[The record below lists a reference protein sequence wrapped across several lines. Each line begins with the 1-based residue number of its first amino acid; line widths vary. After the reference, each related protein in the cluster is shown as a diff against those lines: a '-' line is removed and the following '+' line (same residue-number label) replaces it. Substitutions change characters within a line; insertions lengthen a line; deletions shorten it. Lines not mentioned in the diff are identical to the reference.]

1 MTALS
6 DLEVVHKDVDGHLWR
21 VAYPVE
27 NDPDREIVVA
37 TTRPETMLGDTAV
50 AVHPDDDR
58 YRDLIGKRVRLPIAN
73 RLIPIVADD
82 AVDMT
87 FGTGAVKVTPAHD
100 PNDFEIGRRRNLPAI
115 NIMNPNGTINA
126 EGGAFE
132 GMTLPAARAAV
143 VARLEQDGAI
153 RAVSDHSHPVGHC
166 DRCGTVVEP
175 LISEQWF
182 VRMEPLA
189 APAIAAA
196 KDGSLT
202 FVPERF
208 KGVYLNWMEN
218 IHDWCISRQ
227 LWWGHRIPVWY
238 CQDCGHVIVS
248 EDETVAACTA
258 CGGPVFQDEDVL
270 DTWFSSGLWPF
281 STLGWPDQTEDLR
294 RYYPSDVMET
304 GYEILFF
311 WVARMV
317 FFGLEMMGD
326 LPFHTVYL
334 HGTVRDAVGA
344 KMSKTKG
351 NVLDPTELT
360 ETYGADAL
368 RFALLTQSGPGQ
380 DSKLHVGQ
388 VEAARNFINKAWN
401 ATRFATRI
409 FAETRVELGPDG
421 PLAPSSDALVDRWI
435 VSRTNA
441 VIADTSALLESYQFL
456 EAGRGLRDF
465 IWSELCDWYI
475 EAAKVRLRGS
485 DEERT
490 QVAQTLAW
498 VLDRS
503 LRLLHP
509 MMPFASESMWQAIPH
524 SGESLM
530 IAAWPEP
537 GELDRRAERDWER
550 LMELVGRIRNVRSES
565 NVEPGRWI
573 AASIFTSPELIGAV
587 RGVQREL
594 SLLARIG
601 ADQLVIQGGDPAA
614 EQSDVV
620 VAAGELVAVLPLS
633 GLVDLAAERDRLT
646 RELDEAMNERARAGA
661 QLSNEGFVARAPA
674 KVVQVQRDRLA
685 AAQERIALLE
695 RRLIELS
702 ARRG

>member
-1 MTALS
+1 
-6 DLEVVHKDVDGHLWR
+6 
-21 VAYPVE
+21 
-27 NDPDREIVVA
+27 
-37 TTRPETMLGDTAV
+37 
-50 AVHPDDDR
+50 
-58 YRDLIGKRVRLPIAN
+58 
-73 RLIPIVADD
+73 
-82 AVDMT
+82 
-87 FGTGAVKVTPAHD
+87 
-100 PNDFEIGRRRNLPAI
+100 
-115 NIMNPNGTINA
+115 MNPNGTINA
-126 EGGAFE
+126 EGGPFE
-132 GMTLPAARAAV
+132 GMTIPAAREAV
-143 VARLEQDGAI
+143 VNRLEQDGFI
-153 RAVSDHSHPVGHC
+153 RGITEHSHPVGHC
-166 DRCGTVVEP
+166 QRCGTVVEP

-182 VRMEPLA
+182 VKMDDLA
-189 APAIAAA
+189 APAIEAA

-202 FVPERF
+202 FIPDRF

-238 CQDCGHVIVS
+238 CQDCGKLTVT
-248 EDETVAACTA
+248 EDETVEACSF
-258 CGGPVFQDEDVL
+258 CGGPVIQDEDVL

-281 STLGWPDQTEDLR
+281 STLGWPEQTEDLKR
-294 RYYPSDVMET
+294 FYPSDVMET
-304 GYEILFF
+304 GHEILFF

-317 FFGLEMMGD
+317 FFGLEMMGE

-360 ETYGADAL
+360 ATYGADAL

-388 VEAARNFINKAWN
+388 IEAARNFINKVWN

-409 FAETRVELGPDG
+409 FDETAVELDDNGPIQPD
-421 PLAPSSDALVDRWI
+421 SDALVDRWI

-441 VIADTSALLESYQFL
+441 VIAETNDLLENYSFL

-475 EAAKVRLRGS
+475 EAAKVRLRES
-485 DEERT
+485 EKERR

-509 MMPFASESMWQAIPH
+509 MMPFASEAMWQAIPH
-524 SGESLM
+524 SGESVM
-530 IAAWPEP
+530 IARWPIASERDF
-537 GELDRRAERDWER
+537 EAERDWER
-550 LMELVGRIRNVRSES
+550 LMELVTRVRNIRSES

-573 AASIFTSPELIGAV
+573 TATVYAPDGMTTSVEAA
-587 RGVQREL
+587 RREL
-594 SLLARIG
+594 AALARIG
-601 ADQLVIQGGDPAA
+601 EDQLTISGGDPVA
-614 EQSDVV
+614 EQGDVV
-620 VAAGELVAVLPLS
+620 VAAGELIAVLPLS
-633 GLVDLAAERDRLT
+633 GLVDVTAERERLSK
-646 RELDEAMNERARAGA
+646 ELEEALAERGRAEA
-661 QLSNEGFVARAPA
+661 QLGNESFIARAPE

-685 AAQERIALLE
+685 GALERAALLE
-695 RRLIELS
+695 RRLSEI
-702 ARRG
+702 GG

>member
-1 MTALS
+1 
-6 DLEVVHKDVDGHLWR
+6 VV
-21 VAYPVE
+21 
-27 NDPDREIVVA
+27 
-37 TTRPETMLGDTAV
+37 
-50 AVHPDDDR
+50 
-58 YRDLIGKRVRLPIAN
+58 N
-73 RLIPIVADD
+73 RLQQEGWIR
-82 AVDMT
+82 
-87 FGTGAVKVTPAHD
+87 GTTEH
-100 PNDFEIGRRRNLPAI
+100 
-115 NIMNPNGTINA
+115 T
-126 EGGAFE
+126 
-132 GMTLPAARAAV
+132 
-143 VARLEQDGAI
+143 
-153 RAVSDHSHPVGHC
+153 HPVGHC

-182 VRMEPLA
+182 VKMDDLA

-196 KDGSLT
+196 KDGSLA
-202 FVPERF
+202 FIPNRF
-208 KGVYLNWMEN
+208 EGVYRNWMEN

-238 CQDCGHVIVS
+238 CQECGKLTVS
-248 EDETVAACTA
+248 EDETVEACPD
-258 CGGPVFQDEDVL
+258 CGGPVIQDEDVL

-281 STLGWPDQTEDLR
+281 STLGWPDQTDDLKR
-294 RYYPSDVMET
+294 FYPSDVMET

-317 FFGLEMMGD
+317 FFGLEMMGE

-368 RFALLTQSGPGQ
+368 RYALLTQSGPGQ

-388 VEAARNFINKAWN
+388 IEAARNFINKVWN

-409 FAETRVELGPDG
+409 FGETSVVLDEDG
-421 PLAPSSDALVDRWI
+421 PVVPRSEALADRWI

-441 VIADTSALLESYQFL
+441 VIAETCRLLEDYSFL

-475 EAAKVRLRGS
+475 EAAKVRLRGA
-485 DEERT
+485 DEER
-490 QVAQTLAW
+490 QDVAQTLAW

-509 MMPFASESMWQAIPH
+509 MMPFATEAMWQAIPH

-530 IAAWPEP
+530 IAKWPQP
-537 GELDRRAERDWER
+537 GDRDTMAERDWER
-550 LMELVGRIRNVRSES
+550 IMDLVSRVRNVRSES

-573 AASIFTSPELIGAV
+573 TAAVYGSDGLSASVESA
-587 RGVQREL
+587 RREL
-594 SLLARIG
+594 AALARIG
-601 ADQLVIQGGDPAA
+601 DDQLTI
-614 EQSDVV
+614 
-620 VAAGELVAVLPLS
+620 AAGEPKGNQGDVVIAGDDLVAVLPLS
-633 GLVDLAAERDRLT
+633 GLVDLDSERQRISRELEEALAERG
-646 RELDEAMNERARAGA
+646 RAEA
-661 QLSNEGFVARAPA
+661 QLGNESFIARAPE
-674 KVVQVQRDRLA
+674 KVVQVQRERLTSA
-685 AAQERIALLE
+685 IERVSLLE
-695 RRLIELS
+695 RRLNELDV
-702 ARRG
+702 